1 MTALKLQYVS
11 NLLSCNYQLDLAMSE
26 NMEQNVLA
34 EHKAVYLTAEDLR
47 VAASIIYNAYHDDP
61 FFIEALATTNQA
73 SYEQK
78 LRAAIREE
86 LTELWQ
92 QEQPLIG
99 WFDGDRLIGVACV
112 ITHQVPLGESRYWH
126 WRLKMLLGT
135 GWNSTQAL
143 IKKEHSILESL
154 PSKQYGILQF
164 IALTPNEQ
172 SKGNGAKLIEAV
184 LSWCDEQ
191 PDLDGIGVFV
201 NNPKHAELF
210 AREGFNH
217 LSELSIGSVDGEILI
232 YPSK

>member
-1 MTALKLQYVS
+1 
-11 NLLSCNYQLDLAMSE
+11 
-26 NMEQNVLA
+26 MEHNTLE
-34 EHKAVYLTAEDLR
+34 EHRAVYLTAEDLR

-78 LRAAIREE
+78 LRASIREE

-99 WFDGDRLIGVACV
+99 WFDGERLIGVACV

-126 WRLKMLLGT
+126 WRLKMVLGT

-164 IALTPNEQ
+164 IALSPIEQ
-172 SKGNGAKLIEAV
+172 SKGNGSKLVQAV

-191 PDLDGIGVFV
+191 PELDGIGVFV

-217 LSELSIGSVDGEILI
+217 LSELTIGSVDGEILV

>member
-1 MTALKLQYVS
+1 M
-11 NLLSCNYQLDLAMSE
+11 E
-26 NMEQNVLA
+26 NNTLTPKTQASPSSDEQTNDQPR
-34 EHKAVYLTAEDLR
+34 AVYLTAEDLR

-73 SYEQK
+73 NYEQK

-99 WFDGDRLIGVACV
+99 WFEGKRLIGVACV

-126 WRLKMLLGT
+126 WRLKMVLGT
-135 GWNSTQAL
+135 GWSSTQAF
-143 IKKEHSILESL
+143 IKKEHTILESL

-164 IALTPNEQ
+164 IALAPNEQ
-172 SKGNGAKLIEAV
+172 RKGNGAKLIQAV

-191 PDLDGIGVFV
+191 LELDGVGVFV
-201 NNPKHAELF
+201 NNDKHAELF
-210 AREGFNH
+210 IGEGFSQ
-217 LSELSIGSVDGEILI
+217 LSEQTIGSVDGEILI
-232 YPSK
+232 YQSK

>member
-1 MTALKLQYVS
+1 
-11 NLLSCNYQLDLAMSE
+11 
-26 NMEQNVLA
+26 MEQNTL
-34 EHKAVYLTAEDLR
+34 EKHKAVYLTAEDLR

-99 WFDGDRLIGVACV
+99 WFDDERLIGVACV

-126 WRLKMLLGT
+126 WRLKMVLGT

-164 IALTPNEQ
+164 IALSPIEQ
-172 SKGNGAKLIEAV
+172 SKGNGSKLIQAV

-191 PDLDGIGVFV
+191 PELDGIGVFV
-201 NNPKHAELF
+201 NNAKHAELF
-210 AREGFNH
+210 TREGFNH
-217 LSELSIGSVDGEILI
+217 LSELAIGSVDGEILI

>member
-1 MTALKLQYVS
+1 
-11 NLLSCNYQLDLAMSE
+11 
-26 NMEQNVLA
+26 MEQNVLA